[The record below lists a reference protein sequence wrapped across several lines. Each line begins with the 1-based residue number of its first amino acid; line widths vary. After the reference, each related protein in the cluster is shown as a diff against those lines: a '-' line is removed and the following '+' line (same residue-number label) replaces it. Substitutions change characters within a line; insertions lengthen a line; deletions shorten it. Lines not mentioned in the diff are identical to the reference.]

1 MKHDKKSALAHALAL
16 LEKMPLVDAH
26 NDLPWT
32 IRTDKT
38 ARGDVLAYDLTRVH
52 QDADTDIP
60 RLREGRVSAQFW
72 AAFLPSEIAHPAR
85 VTLEQIDIVLQMEA
99 AHPDVFIPARRASD
113 ILRAKKLGKIASFI
127 TVEGGVGLE
136 NSLAPLRVWHAA
148 GVRLMTLCHN
158 GSLDWVDSSTDAARN
173 GGLTA
178 FGRAV
183 IAELNRLGMIVDCAH
198 VSPDVQRQALDV
210 SAAPIVISH
219 SNAKAL
225 CNHPRNVPDDVLA
238 RLKANGG
245 MVMATFVPAF
255 INQRTKDWLRPLQ
268 DEFGKTA
275 PGLDMHHAIP
285 DLERKA
291 GQWPRA
297 TLEQLCDHILYMA
310 GKAGIDHIGIGSD
323 FYGGPVPQ
331 GLENVSRFP
340 HLLAELI
347 VRGWSDTAIAKI
359 AGGNFIRMF
368 RKVESAGRRLRKTQR
383 PLVGKVEDFDLVP
396 SI

>member
-32 IRTDKT
+32 IRNDKT
-38 ARGDVLAYDLTRVH
+38 ARGDVRAYDLTRVH

-99 AHPDVFIPARRASD
+99 AHPDVFLPARRASD
-113 ILRAKKLGKIASFI
+113 ILRAKKLGRIASFI

-148 GVRLMTLCHN
+148 GARLMTLCHN
-158 GSLDWVDSSTDAARN
+158 GTLDWVDSATDAPRS
-173 GGLTA
+173 GGLSA

-183 IAELNRLGMIVDCAH
+183 VSELNRLGMIVDCAH
-198 VSPDVQRQALDV
+198 VSPDVMRRTLDI
-210 SAAPIVISH
+210 STAPIVLSH

-225 CNHPRNVPDDVLA
+225 CDHPRNVPDDVLM

-255 INQRTKDWLRPLQ
+255 ISQRNRDWVRPLQ
-268 DEFGKTA
+268 DEFSKAA
-275 PGLDMHHAIP
+275 PGVDMHKAIP
-285 DLERKA
+285 ERERQH

-297 TLEQLCDHILYMA
+297 TLEQLCDHIVYMTD
-310 GKAGIDHIGIGSD
+310 KAGIDHIGIGSD
-323 FYGGPVPQ
+323 FYGGPVPL

-347 VRGWSDTAIAKI
+347 VRGWSDGAIAKI
-359 AGGNFIRMF
+359 SGANFIRMF
-368 RKVESAGRRLRKTQR
+368 KAVEAAGRRLRKTTP
-383 PLVGKVEDFDLVP
+383 PLVGRIEDFDKAATL
-396 SI
+396 

>member
-310 GKAGIDHIGIGSD
+310 GRAGIDHIGIGSD

-340 HLLAELI
+340 QLLAELI